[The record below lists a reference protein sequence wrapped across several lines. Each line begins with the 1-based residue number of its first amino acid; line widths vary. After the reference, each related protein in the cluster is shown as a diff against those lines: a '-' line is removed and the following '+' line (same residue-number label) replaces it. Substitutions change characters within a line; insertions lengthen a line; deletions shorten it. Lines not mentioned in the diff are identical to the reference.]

1 MNPKIDSKIIAQ
13 KGLKSTYNEP
23 PRLIDAKQLPKPSL
37 VDFLQ
42 SISLCKED
50 KKSREEEDYVISYCI
65 AKNAITI
72 LYAPAGSGKTFA
84 AWAIAKYAYLTKKVT
99 HVHYLDGDNGL
110 STLFSRRVDELFKY
124 SKFSYI
130 SLNNPRIAEKL
141 NSKTATGE
149 GLLRYC
155 SSLAFNCDIRGHLII
170 VDSLKDFVESNDIES
185 GKDMNLYFRSVLMAL
200 RYSGATIICLHHTNK
215 AVKDSKNGEINE
227 NILTF
232 TGSQMIPN
240 NIDTAYL
247 VLQTNRATNKSDGK
261 ICYRF
266 LPEKDRLG
274 CASFRLT
281 VYTTTTQDKKIYDI
295 NIEIED
301 IWQEL
306 PENKRKIVEKII
318 NLLKNNHGILPVEN
332 IYKLFSKHRRDKKVG
347 KILND
352 FNGIFWE
359 KPSKSPC
366 KKAEIRLKIAEIHI
380 FGA

>member
-1 MNPKIDSKIIAQ
+1 M
-13 KGLKSTYNEP
+13 
-23 PRLIDAKQLPKPSL
+23 
-37 VDFLQ
+37 
-42 SISLCKED
+42 
-50 KKSREEEDYVISYCI
+50 
-65 AKNAITI
+65 
-72 LYAPAGSGKTFA
+72 
-84 AWAIAKYAYLTKKVT
+84 
-99 HVHYLDGDNGL
+99 
-110 STLFSRRVDELFKY
+110 STLFSLRVDELFKY

-155 SSLAFNCDIRGHLII
+155 SSLASNCDIRGHLII

-232 TGSQMIPN
+232 TGSQMILN

-274 CASFRLT
+274 GASFRLT
-281 VYTTTTQDKKIYDI
+281 VYTTTQDKKIYDI

-318 NLLKNNHGILPVEN
+318 NLLKNNHGILTVEN

-352 FNGIFWE
+352 FNGIFLG
-359 KPSKSPC
+359 KTIKKSVQ
-366 KKAEIRLKIAEIHI
+366 KGRNSLKNS
-380 FGA
+380 